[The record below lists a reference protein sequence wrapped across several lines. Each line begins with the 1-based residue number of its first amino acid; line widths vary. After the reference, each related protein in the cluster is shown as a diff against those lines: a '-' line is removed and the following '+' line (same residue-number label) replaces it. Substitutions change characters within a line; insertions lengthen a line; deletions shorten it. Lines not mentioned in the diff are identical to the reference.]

1 LELVE
6 DVMDKDK
13 KKPKGK
19 SAVKVKDLPTKSGED
34 VKGGGAKDAGHKG
47 EIDVLS

>member
-1 LELVE
+1 VE

-19 SAVKVKDLPTKSGED
+19 SAVKVKDLPTKSGKD
-34 VKGGGAKDAGHKG
+34 VKGGGTDAKHAGHI
-47 EIDVLS
+47 EIHS